1 MTPPTASSTLTV
13 YGATGFT
20 GRLVAAEALRRGLP
34 VVLAGRR
41 RKALETVADELGGRA
56 SVMVADATD
65 PASLASLAARSAVL
79 VSTVGPYARLGRPVV
94 EAALAAPCHYLDV
107 SAEVAFLAWVYEQN
121 SRASAS
127 GIALCPGF
135 GFDGVPGDLLA
146 GLAAGETPVSAV
158 RVAYAVRQ
166 GRASAGTARSAL
178 GIAKTGGAAW
188 SEGKLVDE
196 PVGAHRWRVPF
207 PEPIGI
213 RNALSVPA
221 PEVVTVGRS
230 TGARTVRAYLVAAPA
245 SVLPPL
251 ARPLGAVTRA
261 VARTPLWRGLDRLVD
276 RLPAG
281 PDEAA
286 RARTRATVLVAV
298 RGAHGVRHGW
308 ARLGD
313 PYEATAAVVVEM
325 AARLLADGPPRTGT
339 LTPSQALGSDA
350 GALLAVMGATWSVW

>member
-1 MTPPTASSTLTV
+1 MMPPAQSPTLTV

-20 GRLVAAEALRRGLP
+20 GRLVAAEAVRRGLP

-41 RKALETVADELGGRA
+41 RHALEALADELGDRS
-56 SVMVADATD
+56 SVAVADATD

-94 EAALAAPCHYLDV
+94 EAALAAGCHYLDV
-107 SAEVAFLAWVYEQN
+107 SGEVAFLEWVHEQTG
-121 SRASAS
+121 RAAAS

-146 GLAAGETPVSAV
+146 VLAADEAPVRAV
-158 RVAYAVRQ
+158 RVAYAVRH

-178 GIAKTGGAAW
+178 GIARRGGAAW
-188 SEGKLVDE
+188 SDGRLVDE

-207 PEPIGI
+207 PEPIGV
-213 RNALSVPA
+213 RSALSIPA

-230 TGARTVRAYLVAAPA
+230 TGAPTVRAYLVAAPA
-245 SVLPPL
+245 SVLPPI

-261 VARTPLWRGLDRLVD
+261 VARTPVWRGLERVVD

-298 RGAHGVRHGW
+298 RGAQALRHGC
-308 ARLGD
+308 ARSGD
-313 PYEATAAVVVEM
+313 PYEATAAVAVGV

-339 LTPSQALGSDA
+339 LTPSQAVGTDA
-350 GALLAVMGATWSVW
+350 GALLEAMGATWWVW